1 MAEIDDVADLA
12 QLLGDPQADVGGA
25 GQQQRLGM
33 LGAHL
38 RQFVERA
45 RGEEGLAAGAVGGH
59 GVALQGGQLGGQG
72 GAVEFDA
79 RQFAHA
85 AGGVDDRPIA
95 GAAAQ
100 VARQGVVDLA
110 AARLLAVLFQ
120 VHAPQGHDE
129 AGRAEAALGTV
140 AFDHRLLHR
149 MQGAVGLLQV
159 FDREQRLAVESGSEL
174 DAGIDG
180 LQRERAIFERADDDR
195 AGAAVAFGAAFL
207 GAGAM
212 QILTQ
217 MLQDGAGRRHVA
229 DLVELALIIETDWI

>member
-1 MAEIDDVADLA
+1 MSPISRSCLVTHRPMSVEPASSSACRMV
-12 QLLGDPQADVGGA
+12 
-25 GQQQRLGM
+25 
-33 LGAHL
+33 GAHL
-38 RQFVERA
+38 RQLVERA
-45 RGEEGLAAGAVGGH
+45 RGEEGFAAGAVGGH
-59 GVALQGGQLGGQG
+59 GVAPQCGQLGGQR

-85 AGGVDDRPIA
+85 ARGVDDRPVA

-100 VARQGVVDLA
+100 VAGQGVVDLA
-110 AARLLAVLFQ
+110 AARLPAVLFQ
-120 VHAPQGHDE
+120 VHAPQRHDE

-159 FDREQRLAVESGSEL
+159 FDREQRLAVERGGEL
-174 DAGIDG
+174 DAGVDR
-180 LQRERAIFERADDDR
+180 LQRQLAILERADDDR

-207 GAGAM
+207 GAGAV
-212 QILTQ
+212 QILAQ

-229 DLVELALIIETDWI
+229 DLVELALIIETDWF